1 MHVFEGRGQKIKAG
15 GSSTPEYTR
24 PLRLRLRQIQ
34 GSRQWNERSPLRAG
48 PAQTAVVQVG
58 ALNENL
64 RHNRYKD
71 SPMILILIVIVS
83 YLIGSIPSGY
93 LVANSQG
100 IDIRQHGSKN
110 IGATNVLRV
119 MGKKWGYL
127 VFFCDGFKGFLVVRL
142 GIFLGTLGGIESS
155 IAGVVAAI
163 ACILGH
169 NYTFWLGFKGGK
181 GIATSGG
188 VVLALFPW
196 FIVLIVALVWVVI
209 FYLSRYVS
217 LASICAAISLPM
229 SLVLMSPWIGGSN
242 FWVLILFS
250 ILAAGLAVW
259 RHRTNITRL
268 LSGTESRFGKKESES

>member
-1 MHVFEGRGQKIKAG
+1 
-15 GSSTPEYTR
+15 
-24 PLRLRLRQIQ
+24 
-34 GSRQWNERSPLRAG
+34 
-48 PAQTAVVQVG
+48 
-58 ALNENL
+58 
-64 RHNRYKD
+64 
-71 SPMILILIVIVS
+71 MILILIVIIS

-127 VFFCDGFKGFLVVRL
+127 VFFFDAFKGFVAVRL
-142 GIFLGTLGGIESS
+142 GIFLGNLGGIESS

-196 FIVLIVALVWVVI
+196 FVVLIVALVWVVV
-209 FYLSRYVS
+209 FYLSKYVS
-217 LASICAAISLPM
+217 LASICAAISLPV
-229 SLVLMSPWIGGSN
+229 SLALMSRWAGSSN

-268 LSGTESRFGKKESES
+268 LNGTESRFGRKKSES